1 MDTIGLDE
9 FHSQWEDIRGW
20 EIEEQ
25 KKKVVRHDEGPLWI
39 IAGPGTGKTEALVM
53 KTLKL
58 LLVEGVEPGSIF
70 LTTFTEKGAEE
81 LEDRLANIIDDFEYR
96 DEVDVSNAR
105 IGTLHS
111 LCDEIMREYRY
122 PEYID
127 LDLLDQDDQ
136 QFFVKKEAEIID
148 WLRDEEEVYQ
158 YFRPLY
164 NRFSREYGPNTWQ
177 ATRMSTQILNR
188 TRQYLVDPER
198 LAEADHPVLSQVPH
212 YLEDYQEALQENF
225 RADFAELQLHFLS
238 FLDSEFGTA
247 FIEGDDE
254 VERPPLKYVLV
265 DEYQDTNPLQEA
277 IYFKMGE
284 ACDQNL
290 VVVGDDDQALYR
302 FRGGTVE
309 CMVRFGE
316 KCEDAWGV
324 DPETIQLKDNYRSHP
339 DIVDWINRYI
349 GHHQDLEESARSP
362 GKDPLNA
369 SSGIQGD
376 YPAVAGLLQ
385 DSRDAAAELMAE
397 FIDYLVEEAIVGDYS
412 QIALLLRSTRES
424 PRNAAPFVDEMRER
438 GIPVHNPRNKA
449 LTKQEEIRLALGCL
463 VEVLDKERFGIEADY
478 IRGRFLNT
486 VEEWLEEF
494 DGFRDTPHGEELD
507 NYISRSHRALDDR
520 NQGER
525 LEALQDVFYRIL
537 SREPFSTWREE
548 NPNRAKRLARLS
560 NLIDA
565 YSNVYSGDLRMS
577 TNYDGEISHGWLRS
591 FYYNFIQY
599 IVDSQFDEPEDPY
612 DQIPEGYVQVMTVHQ
627 AKGLEFPVV
636 LAGDLNKGGRTG
648 GTHFMEEGLAD
659 YSELNITGTDQES
672 RAQNDAIRRF
682 YVQYSRAQDSL
693 VLVGNPSSIK
703 QSALGYDSDGSAVTP
718 DQFQNNA

>member
-1 MDTIGLDE
+1 METIGLDE
-9 FHSQWEDIRGW
+9 FHRQWEDIRGW

-25 KKKVVRHDEGPLWI
+25 KKKVIRHEEGPLWI
-39 IAGPGTGKTEALVM
+39 IAGPGTGKTETLIM

-58 LLVEGVEPGSIF
+58 LLVDGVEPGSIF

-81 LEDRLANIIDDFEYR
+81 LEDRLANIIDDFGYG
-96 DEVDVSNAR
+96 DEVDVSNTR

-111 LCDEIMREYRY
+111 LCDEVMREYRY

-127 LDLLDQDDQ
+127 LDLLDADDQ
-136 QFFVKKEAEIID
+136 KFFVKKEAEIID
-148 WLRDEEEVYQ
+148 WLRDDEEVYE

-164 NRFSREYGPNTWQ
+164 DRFSSEYGPNTWQ

-188 TRQYLVDPER
+188 TRQYLVDHDA
-198 LAEADHPVLSQVPH
+198 LADADDPVLSQVPH
-212 YLEDYQEALQENF
+212 YVEDYQEALQENF
-225 RADFAELQLHFLS
+225 RADFAELQLHFLD
-238 FLDSEFGTA
+238 FLDSEFGNA

-254 VERPPLKYVLV
+254 VDRPPLKYVLV

-277 IYFKMGE
+277 IYFKLGD

-316 KCEDAWGV
+316 KCRQTWDV
-324 DPETIQLKDNYRSHP
+324 DPQTVQLKDNYRSHP

-349 GHHQDLEESARSP
+349 GHHRDLEESARAP
-362 GKDPLNA
+362 GKEPLNA
-369 SSGIQGD
+369 SSGVHGD
-376 YPAVAGLLQ
+376 YPAIAGLFQ
-385 DSRDAAAELMAE
+385 DSRNEAADLMAE
-397 FIDYLVEEAIVGDYS
+397 FIDYLIDEEIVGDYS

-424 PRNAAPFVDEMRER
+424 PRNAAPFVDAMRDR

-449 LTKQEEIRLALGCL
+449 LTEQDEIQLALGCL

-478 IRGRFLNT
+478 IRGRFLTT
-486 VEEWLEEF
+486 VEDWLDAF
-494 DGFRDTPHGEELD
+494 DAFRTTDQGEELD
-507 NYISRSHRALDDR
+507 EYVTRSHASLEDR

-525 LEALQDVFYRIL
+525 LESLQDVFYRIL

-548 NPNRAKRLARLS
+548 DPNRAKRLARLS

-577 TNYDGEISHGWLRS
+577 TSYDGEISHGWLQS
-591 FYYNFIQY
+591 FYYNFLQY
-599 IVDSQFDEPEDPY
+599 VVDSQFDEPEDPY

-636 LAGDLNKGGRTG
+636 LAGDLNKGGRPG
-648 GTHFMEEGLAD
+648 GTHFMEDELAD
-659 YSELNITGTDQES
+659 YSELNISGTDQDS
-672 RAQNDAIRRF
+672 RAENDAIRRF
-682 YVQYSRAQDSL
+682 YVQYSRAEDSL
-693 VLVGNPSSIK
+693 VLVGNPSSIE
-703 QSALGYDSDGSAVTP
+703 QSALGYDADGNPVTP